1 MSIRKL
7 LLETTIILLVI
18 TFSVITINSF
28 QIRHNAAKHF
38 AKLQEEY
45 FDTTYQI
52 YEDEIVGNLLLG
64 DESIEVALFHEIA
77 ERRGI
82 GLKLTY
88 KKNQIQAGNFT
99 TITPVKT
106 YEINIGEGQK
116 ATLSLYPIND
126 IKNPWIINELVI
138 PLILEGIL
146 LSLGFLF
153 LWKRFSKS
161 LLSPLSELVT
171 NLKFGKIETY
181 TPKLEAIQEIKN
193 LNNTLK
199 FMNIEIQKKALME
212 AEIVAAK
219 QVGHD
224 IRSPLACLILSLSQI
239 SELPEERR
247 TLMRSAIQRITD
259 ITNSLHSKAQRL
271 DNIEVSNDQIESLMI
286 SSLVDSLVSEKRV
299 QLRDKMNIEVN
310 LDLAQSYGLFSRVN
324 SIELKRALSNLIN
337 NSVESFDNNSHQ
349 INLSVERIGK
359 WIQIKIQDD
368 GKGIPSEILNKI
380 GEQGFSYGKELIPY
394 SGTGLGISHAIKTV
408 ESFGGTFLIS
418 SNKDKGT
425 TATLELP
432 QSEVPNWFIEK
443 IKLSEI
449 QQVIILDDDQSIYN
463 LWRERFAHFFLKKV
477 NLMHFSCS
485 IQFKDYF
492 LKNLQKKQYKILFLF
507 DYELLNQRA
516 TGLDLIEEL
525 NITKHAVLVTSY
537 HEDIQIISRCN
548 QIGLRIIPKS
558 IAAFVP
564 IVL

>member
-171 NLKFGKIETY
+171 NLKLGKIETY

-271 DNIEVSNDQIESLMI
+271 GNIEVSNDQIESLMI

-418 SNKDKGT
+418 SNQDKGT

-537 HEDIQIISRCN
+537 HEDTQIINRCN